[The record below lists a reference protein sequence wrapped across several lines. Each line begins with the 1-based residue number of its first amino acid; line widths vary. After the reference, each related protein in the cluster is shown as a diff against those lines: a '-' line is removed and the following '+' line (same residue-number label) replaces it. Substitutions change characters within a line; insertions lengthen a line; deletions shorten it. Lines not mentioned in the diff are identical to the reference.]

1 MAYKELIL
9 PQKLSVDEKTMSDN
23 YAKFIAEPYE
33 RGYGQTVGNA
43 LRRVLL
49 SSLEGAAVTAV
60 RIEGASHEYV
70 TLNGVKEDMMN
81 VLLNLKKLRVKLFS
95 NGPETVYLSA
105 AKEGEVTAGQIRV
118 NSNVEVVN
126 KDLVLANLEAGGK
139 LDLEIEIS
147 KGRGYIPAEELRQ
160 QSHWPAGFLPVD
172 ALFSPVVKVHYDVEN
187 ARVGQVTDYDR
198 LIVEIWTDGSL
209 NPAEAL
215 IQSSKLLRQSLD
227 IFIPEEEAAAG
238 TGEAYAGEAGLEGA
252 VAGEGPG
259 SDSKLKDILGQ
270 PIDMIE
276 LSSRASNCLKVARI
290 KTIGELVSKH
300 DEELLAV
307 KNFGKKSLDEI
318 KDRLKDMGLSL
329 GMQVGA

>member
-9 PQKLSVDEKTMSDN
+9 PQKLSVDEKTMSDS

-33 RGYGQTVGNA
+33 RGYGHTIGNA

-60 RIEGASHEYV
+60 RVEGASHEYA
-70 TLNGVKEDMMN
+70 TLAGVKEDVMN
-81 VLLNLKKLRVKLFS
+81 ILLNLKKLRVKLFS
-95 NGPETVYLSA
+95 NGPETVYLTA
-105 AKEGEVTAGQIRV
+105 NKEGEALASSIRV

-126 KDLVLANLEAGGK
+126 KDLVVAHLEAGGK
-139 LDLEIEIS
+139 LDMEIEIS
-147 KGRGYIPAEELRQ
+147 KGRGYIPAGELRQ
-160 QSHWPAGFLPVD
+160 QNRWPAGFLPMD

-187 ARVGQVTDYDR
+187 ARVGYVTDYDR
-198 LIVEIWTDGSL
+198 LIIEIWTDGSL

-227 IFIPEEEAAAG
+227 IFIPEEEAAPVAAEGFAG
-238 TGEAYAGEAGLEGA
+238 NG
-252 VAGEGPG
+252 GEG
-259 SDSKLKDILGQ
+259 DSKLKEILGQ
-270 PIDMIE
+270 PIEMIE

-290 KTIGELVSKH
+290 KTIGELVSKR

-329 GMQVGA
+329 GMSL